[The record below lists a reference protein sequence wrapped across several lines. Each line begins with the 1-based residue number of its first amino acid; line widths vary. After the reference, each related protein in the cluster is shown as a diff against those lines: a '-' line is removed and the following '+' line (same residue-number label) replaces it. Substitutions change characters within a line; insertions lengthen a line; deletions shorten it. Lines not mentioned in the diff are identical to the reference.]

1 MVKAGIDIGAHSI
14 RLSLG
19 DEGLVFEEPALG
31 AFNSKGDIL
40 AIGNKVLELKGKSS
54 DIIVQAPIREGR
66 VDLPVLEAI
75 LDELCYEFK
84 LFRLF
89 QKTVL
94 VVSYPTVLSEEMI
107 DRLKT
112 AFEDLGADELYF
124 NPEIWLSAI
133 GAGLD
138 LFLPVATSVMNIG
151 YSNCDI
157 AIFRNGQMEAHES
170 HPHLNGETAAKLVH
184 NWLVTRHN
192 LEVSA
197 MAVDQIVQMLGNVRI
212 QSEPRALKV
221 RGIDRDSKQMAEVI
235 INENEVAA
243 ILAPLARDL
252 SEWVCS
258 FLHTQRQP
266 VLLDMKERGII
277 ASGGTM
283 KIQGLADTIS
293 TLADCPVY
301 ITDQPDHTALRGIE
315 SLLKT
320 IEG

>member
-14 RLSLG
+14 RLSLK
-19 DEGLVFEEPALG
+19 DEGLVFEERALA

-40 AIGNKVLELKGKSS
+40 AIGNKALELKGKSS
-54 DIIVQAPIREGR
+54 DIIVQAPIQDGK

-89 QKTVL
+89 QKTAL

-112 AFEDLGADELYF
+112 AFGELGADELYF
-124 NPEIWLSAI
+124 DPEIWMSAI

-170 HPHLNGETAAKLVH
+170 HPRLNGETAARMI
-184 NWLVTRHN
+184 NDWMISRHN
-192 LEVSA
+192 LEVSTTA
-197 MAVDQIVQMLGNVRI
+197 IDQIVQMLGSVRI
-212 QSEPRALKV
+212 QNEPKALKV
-221 RGIDRDSKQMAEVI
+221 RGIDRDSRQMAEVI

-252 SEWVCS
+252 SEWVHS
-258 FLHTQRQP
+258 FLIRQREP

-283 KIQGLADTIS
+283 KINGLADTIS

-301 ITDQPDHTALRGIE
+301 VTDHPDHTALRGIE
-315 SLLKT
+315 ALLKT